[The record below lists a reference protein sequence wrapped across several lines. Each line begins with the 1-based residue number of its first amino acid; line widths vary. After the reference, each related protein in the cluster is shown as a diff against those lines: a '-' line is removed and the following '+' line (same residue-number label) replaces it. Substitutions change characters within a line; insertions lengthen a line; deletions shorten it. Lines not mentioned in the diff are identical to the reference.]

1 MSGQAKIT
9 SVEALAAFR
18 ADMIVYLGHMRPV
31 IEEVG
36 DEVARMKYWLQIE
49 QRGFW
54 ETQLRVRRLKLE
66 EAQVELFSAKM
77 SALQR
82 SSTLQ
87 TMAVQRA
94 QRAVHEAEQKLVVL
108 KRWERELEALS
119 DPLLKQVEQLQGY
132 LTGEMETGVLFLD
145 QAIRALDAYT
155 ALSSA
160 ISPSSPSSP
169 PAPETTSL
177 P

>member
-1 MSGQAKIT
+1 MSGQAQIT

-18 ADMIVYLGHMRPV
+18 ADLIVFLGHMRPV

-36 DEVARMKYWLQIE
+36 DEVARMKNWLQIE

-66 EAQVELFSAKM
+66 EAQAELFSAKM
-77 SALQR
+77 STLQR

-87 TMAVQRA
+87 TMAVQKA
-94 QRAVHEAEQKLVVL
+94 QRALHEAEQKMVTL

-119 DPLLKQVEQLQGY
+119 DPLLKQVGQLQGY
-132 LTGEMETGVLFLD
+132 LTGEMENGVLFLD
-145 QAIRALDAYT
+145 QAIQALDAYT
-155 ALSSA
+155 EVSA
-160 ISPSSPSSP
+160 AASPTTPASVPAANPDLP
-169 PAPETTSL
+169 P
-177 P
+177 

>member
-54 ETQLRVRRLKLE
+54 DPFEAFGERCE
-66 EAQVELFSAKM
+66 EPG
-77 SALQR
+77 
-82 SSTLQ
+82 
-87 TMAVQRA
+87 
-94 QRAVHEAEQKLVVL
+94 
-108 KRWERELEALS
+108 ALS
-119 DPLLKQVEQLQGY
+119 VSIESKRGS
-132 LTGEMETGVLFLD
+132 GFL
-145 QAIRALDAYT
+145 I
-155 ALSSA
+155 
-160 ISPSSPSSP
+160 
-169 PAPETTSL
+169 
-177 P
+177 

>member
-1 MSGQAKIT
+1 MSGQAQIT

-18 ADMIVYLGHMRPV
+18 ADMIVFLGHMRPV

-36 DEVARMKYWLQIE
+36 DEVARMKNWLQIE

-66 EAQVELFSAKM
+66 EAQAELFSAKM
-77 SALQR
+77 STLQR

-94 QRAVHEAEQKLVVL
+94 QRAVQEAEQKMVVL
-108 KRWERELEALS
+108 KRWERELETLS

-132 LTGEMETGVLFLD
+132 LTGEMENGVLFLD
-145 QAIRALDAYT
+145 QAIQALDAYT
-155 ALSSA
+155 ELRSTV
-160 ISPSSPSSP
+160 SPSAPGSP
-169 PAPETTSL
+169 PAPETTSS

>member
-1 MSGQAKIT
+1 
-9 SVEALAAFR
+9 
-18 ADMIVYLGHMRPV
+18 
-31 IEEVG
+31 
-36 DEVARMKYWLQIE
+36 
-49 QRGFW
+49 
-54 ETQLRVRRLKLE
+54 
-66 EAQVELFSAKM
+66 M

>member
-1 MSGQAKIT
+1 MSGQAQIT

-18 ADMIVYLGHMRPV
+18 ADMIVFLGHMRPV

-36 DEVARMKYWLQIE
+36 DEVARMKNWLQIE

-54 ETQLRVRRLKLE
+54 ETQLRLRRLKLE
-66 EAQVELFSAKM
+66 EAQAELFSAKM
-77 SALQR
+77 STLQR

-94 QRAVHEAEQKLVVL
+94 QRAVHEAEQKLIVL
-108 KRWERELEALS
+108 KKWERELEGAS

-132 LTGEMETGVLFLD
+132 LTGEMENGVLFLD
-145 QAIRALDAYT
+145 QAIKALDAYT
-155 ALSSA
+155 ELHSTALPSA
-160 ISPSSPSSP
+160 PSSP
-169 PAPETTSL
+169 PATEAPS
-177 P
+177 PK

>member
-1 MSGQAKIT
+1 MSGQAQIT

-18 ADMIVYLGHMRPV
+18 ADMIVFLGHMRPV

-36 DEVARMKYWLQIE
+36 DEVARMKNWLQIE

-54 ETQLRVRRLKLE
+54 ETQLRIRRLKLE
-66 EAQVELFSAKM
+66 EAQAELFSAKM
-77 SALQR
+77 STLQR

-94 QRAVHEAEQKLVVL
+94 QRAVHEAEQKLIVL
-108 KRWERELEALS
+108 KRWERELEGAS

-132 LTGEMETGVLFLD
+132 LTGEMENGVLFLD
-145 QAIRALDAYT
+145 QAIQALDAYT
-155 ALSSA
+155 ELHSAALPSA
-160 ISPSSPSSP
+160 PNSP
-169 PAPETTSL
+169 PVPETPSTK
-177 P
+177 